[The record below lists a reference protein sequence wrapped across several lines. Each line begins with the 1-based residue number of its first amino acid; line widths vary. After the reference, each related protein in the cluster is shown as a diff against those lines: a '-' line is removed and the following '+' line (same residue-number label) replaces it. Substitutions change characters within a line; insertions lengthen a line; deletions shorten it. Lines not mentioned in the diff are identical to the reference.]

1 MLEVGLWQTMES
13 LAPKYRDD
21 PKRFRN
27 HLLEIARREL
37 PAQTGRIYASA
48 TKICLEISELGHT
61 EEEGQKVLRQV
72 IEDLSRCV
80 I

>member
-1 MLEVGLWQTMES
+1 MLEVGLWQDISTMDPLYQDEPNRFRES
-13 LAPKYRDD
+13 LV
-21 PKRFRN
+21 
-27 HLLEIARREL
+27 ESTWREL
-37 PAQTGRIYASA
+37 PGQMGRIYAKA
-48 TKICLEISELGHT
+48 TRMCLQIRGTGHT